1 MYAAVIY
8 LRCEVKSRLI
18 KSALVCVKSKI
29 CFINGSVAIPRV
41 ELFGVLLMS
50 QFTLSVLKALQS
62 TLNIC

>member
-8 LRCEVKSRLI
+8 LRCEVKSGLI
-18 KSALVCVKSKI
+18 KSALVFVKSKI

-41 ELFGVLLMS
+41 ELFGVLLMC

-62 TLNIC
+62 ILNIC